1 MLTYLSMK
9 KLSHRGLKRPPRAW
23 TGVVQLAGALPHG
36 WNGRRFDSC
45 SAHIPRLGLW
55 SLVLACMRGN
65 PLTFLS
71 HMGFSLPPSLS
82 SSIPLSLKSVCP
94 WVRIPKKKKSDLPDE
109 SEIWTQVLLMLSPC
123 TYLPHHIDNIYKL
136 TKLTKL
142 VSVIFF
148 SCRNQ
153 LIICTSRF
161 FFKD

>member
-1 MLTYLSMK
+1 MQLYSMLTYLSMK
-9 KLSHRGLKRPPRAW
+9 KLSHRGLKRPPSAW

-94 WVRIPKKKKSDLPDE
+94 WVRIPKKKS
-109 SEIWTQVLLMLSPC
+109 Q
-123 TYLPHHIDNIYKL
+123 TYLMNLRFEPRYSLCYHRVPTFRITL
-136 TKLTKL
+136 T
-142 VSVIFF
+142 IFI
-148 SCRNQ
+148 N
-153 LIICTSRF
+153 
-161 FFKD
+161 